1 MREVQESLKK
11 KDKGLMKKV
20 GMGRIKVNGIIEAG
34 MSGMKVLVTDRK
46 MSNEQD
52 KEGRKEWDT
61 EDRDG

>member
-46 MSNEQD
+46 MSSEQD
-52 KEGRKEWDT
+52 KEGRTEWDT